1 MVFFV
6 RSNTMRAAYAVIVQT
21 IQHFHSGLRLGGPAG
36 RQNGNASGRVCV
48 SEPLRDDAPAYI
60 VEIDAVL
67 VVMRASSSS
76 PSAGTGVAGAIG
88 TGEPWK

>member
-1 MVFFV
+1 LVQAIPGRKGRR
-6 RSNTMRAAYAVIVQT
+6 RSVCESA
-21 IQHFHSGLRLGGPAG
+21 
-36 RQNGNASGRVCV
+36 CV